1 MAQLA
6 VPDEVYW
13 LVNFFDGH
21 SHCTH
26 YRRELST
33 MSAITASII
42 QGSSIGPPS
51 CVVNTGDMKPITPGN
66 QMVTFA
72 DGTYI
77 IIPAVNAN
85 SRQSELINV
94 ESWSRVNNLR
104 VNPTK
109 YAEIVFIDKRRKTT
123 VQLPQPMPNVAC
135 VSVIKI
141 LGITFTN
148 HLSVAE
154 HVQTVITSS
163 AQTLYALRT
172 LRAHGMD
179 DAALQAVFRSVVIA
193 KLTYAS
199 SA

>member
-1 MAQLA
+1 
-6 VPDEVYW
+6 
-13 LVNFFDGH
+13 
-21 SHCTH
+21 
-26 YRRELST
+26 
-33 MSAITASII
+33 
-42 QGSSIGPPS
+42 
-51 CVVNTGDMKPITPGN
+51 
-66 QMVTFA
+66 MVKFA
-72 DGTYI
+72 DDTNI

-109 YAEIVFIDKRRKTT
+109 YAKIVYMDKRLKTT
-123 VQLPQPMPNVAC
+123 VQLPQPMPNVAR

-154 HVQTVITSS
+154 HVHTVINSS

-172 LRAHGMD
+172 ARTWHGRRSASD
-179 DAALQAVFRSVVIA
+179 GFSVCRHSQADCRLKRVVGFRNHHRPATTSGIHST
-193 KLTYAS
+193 KS
-199 SA
+199 SKSICVTN